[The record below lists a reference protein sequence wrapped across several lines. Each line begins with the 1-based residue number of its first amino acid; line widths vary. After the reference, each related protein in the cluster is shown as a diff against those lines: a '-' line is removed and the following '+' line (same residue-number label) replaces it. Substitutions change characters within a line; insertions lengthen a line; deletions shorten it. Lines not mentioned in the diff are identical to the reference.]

1 MKSPKGEIYG
11 AVVLAGGQL
20 QYSAGYGQ
28 EPLLLPSRLGIEV
41 DGQVLGSAVNTLRI
55 ERIWSVAA
63 NSATGIPAYQ
73 GYLFAAVQ
81 GNQTFQIEFRWYA
94 EGLAFRYLMQGK
106 SNYHVQAERTTFK
119 WPRLPVWFFERESS
133 WKLKTYA
140 GLWTRSSTDSLE
152 LISKQGPIQG
162 KPLVVEL
169 PGGRYALLTEAALY
183 NYSGMRLKGLGKGEV
198 QVNFTEPKGFEVKGK
213 ELQSPWR
220 VLLYAENLSALVN
233 SPLIASLNPAPDPKW
248 FADKSYIKPGR
259 SVWSWITR
267 GDDYMEPESEKNFI
281 KAASALSFE
290 YTLIDEGWETKWSDK
305 WQQLTDICTF
315 AAGQKV
321 GVWVWKHSKGLRD
334 PGVRDHFLDSLAS
347 AGVVGLKTDFMDS
360 EAKELIDFEIDLLK
374 AAAKRRLMVNFHGCH
389 APTGESVTYP
399 NEMTREG
406 IRGMELNIMKEP
418 IPAWH
423 NAALP
428 FTRLVLGHGD
438 YTPGFFYN
446 RGETTFTHQLAML
459 YLIRSPFQCLAEN
472 PIKLLADQRFAQVIP
487 LLKELPTVWD
497 ETRVLEPSKIAEV
510 AVMARR
516 KGNTWYVS
524 VINGQAKEK
533 ILKLDLSFISN
544 LDQRKIM
551 YVADGSGG
559 DSFQVSHSKPSADEQ
574 EIRLLPNGGAVLKI
588 QHP

>member
-1 MKSPKGEIYG
+1 
-11 AVVLAGGQL
+11 
-20 QYSAGYGQ
+20 
-28 EPLLLPSRLGIEV
+28 
-41 DGQVLGSAVNTLRI
+41 
-55 ERIWSVAA
+55 
-63 NSATGIPAYQ
+63 
-73 GYLFAAVQ
+73 
-81 GNQTFQIEFRWYA
+81 
-94 EGLAFRYLMQGK
+94 
-106 SNYHVQAERTTFK
+106 
-119 WPRLPVWFFERESS
+119 
-133 WKLKTYA
+133 
-140 GLWTRSSTDSLE
+140 
-152 LISKQGPIQG
+152 
-162 KPLVVEL
+162 
-169 PGGRYALLTEAALY
+169 
-183 NYSGMRLKGLGKGEV
+183 
-198 QVNFTEPKGFEVKGK
+198 
-213 ELQSPWR
+213 
-220 VLLYAENLSALVN
+220 
-233 SPLIASLNPAPDPKW
+233 
-248 FADKSYIKPGR
+248 
-259 SVWSWITR
+259 
-267 GDDYMEPESEKNFI
+267 
-281 KAASALSFE
+281 LSFE

-446 RGETTFTHQLAML
+446 RGESTFTHQLAML

-497 ETRVLEPSKIAEV
+497 ETRVLGPSKIAEV

-533 ILKLDLSFISN
+533 ILKLNLSFISN

-551 YVADGSGG
+551 HVADGSGG